1 DNTVRLAGVLL
12 QIDKQRGRRSCASL
26 RVLVR
31 RPLNGQHSVWWG
43 PGGLGP
49 YPSAGRLLPPRSGS
63 TDIAAPCA
71 IVPPGANTRVSPRH
85 SHTNR
90 GGRRRPAGLS
100 GQITCQT
107 RAVRS
112 LVNDSEPTGDLF
124 AAMRGAAV

>member
-1 DNTVRLAGVLL
+1 YTSD
-12 QIDKQRGRRSCASL
+12 
-26 RVLVR
+26 
-31 RPLNGQHSVWWG
+31 
-43 PGGLGP
+43 
-49 YPSAGRLLPPRSGS
+49 GRLLPPRSGS

-90 GGRRRPAGLS
+90 GRRRRPAGLS

-112 LVNDSEPTGDLF
+112 LVNNSEPTGEPV
-124 AAMRGAAV
+124 RGNEVRCLVQPGDSYKAGVSILWRHPPQEHDTTRGLRADDRGNPWQQRVGWASQ